1 MKNNIKIVVLSNIVI
16 FIAITL
22 FSLFSSENVRADI
35 GGSKDLEVVNCGVS
49 PSGVTLY
56 KGTCTGNPYPACSP
70 MACGYLA
77 AEVEIIETR

>member
-1 MKNNIKIVVLSNIVI
+1 MKNKIKIVLLSNIVI

-22 FSLFSSENVRADI
+22 FSLFSSENVKADV
-35 GGSKDLEVVNCGVS
+35 GGSKDLKVVECGTS
-49 PSGVTLY
+49 PSGVLLY

-77 AEVEIIETR
+77 GEVEIIETR